1 MPRLDVQINGY
12 TYPIACD
19 EGQENRLREIASF
32 VDVKARALAQGRQNV
47 PETHTLA
54 LTALFLADHIFDLKG
69 ELARLRTTAATPPA
83 GQATGEPSLSKELEA
98 KYIAQIDDLTSRID
112 AVASRLADV

>member
-12 TYPIACD
+12 VYPVSCD
-19 EGQENRLREIASF
+19 DGQENRLRELAAF
-32 VDVKARALAQGRQNV
+32 VDVKARALAQGRQGGA
-47 PETHTLA
+47 ETHTLA

-69 ELARLRTTAATPPA
+69 ELARLRTATHAA
-83 GQATGEPSLSKELEA
+83 QVNQPSDGLGKELEA
-98 KYIAQIDDLTSRID
+98 KYIAQIDELTSRID